1 MRPAREQFEFFRT
14 EGYSAN
20 IDEVRKIHPGLHTLQ
35 SWIAE
40 ESAYRKK

>member
-1 MRPAREQFEFFRT
+1 
-14 EGYSAN
+14 
-20 IDEVRKIHPGLHTLQ
+20 VRKIHPGLHTLQ